1 MYSGWG
7 IRRKQNRIPLV
18 QYDTGSVLGV
28 TPGDGVFFGY
38 GGIVEIKIQGVSG
51 IGNWRHTVIFSLSAI
66 LLRSAILVSYC
77 VDMQLHC
84 N

>member
-1 MYSGWG
+1 MVKGYGFRTCMGVTNKVKIESL
-7 IRRKQNRIPLV
+7 I
-18 QYDTGSVLGV
+18 LGV
-28 TPGDGVFFGY
+28 FRVRFFFCRS